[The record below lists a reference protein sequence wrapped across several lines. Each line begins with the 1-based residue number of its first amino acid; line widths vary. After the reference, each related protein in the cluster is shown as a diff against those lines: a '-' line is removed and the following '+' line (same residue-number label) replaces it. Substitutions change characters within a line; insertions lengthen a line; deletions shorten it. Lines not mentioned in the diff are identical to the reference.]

1 MPGRSAGSQGSP
13 VLLRQAQARTLTHA
27 RRECRCVHAAAPT
40 TAHARVDTPGDVFAH
55 AVTGAAH
62 LRSVERGHEQHADSE
77 PHAPRAGAHATRQAA
92 RVPLRPMMW
101 WQTPLSTF
109 KVSSLPCL
117 LRGETGRRE
126 CSNAALQLVI
136 YLPRAAKTMCMA
148 KGLILRHGNGMR
160 ARPVLRQQHILPS
173 SSRSWPNTV
182 RLDSDSAHLANFEAA
197 PP

>member
-1 MPGRSAGSQGSP
+1 MNLRILISGWATFVPGGGLIQFFP
-13 VLLRQAQARTLTHA
+13 
-27 RRECRCVHAAAPT
+27 
-40 TAHARVDTPGDVFAH
+40 
-55 AVTGAAH
+55 
-62 LRSVERGHEQHADSE
+62 
-77 PHAPRAGAHATRQAA
+77 QAA
-92 RVPLRPMMW
+92 QKAGGSNYTDNTIQCSHRFHKDTQVHILCR
-101 WQTPLSTF
+101 
-109 KVSSLPCL
+109 VSSPPPEEWA
-117 LRGETGRRE
+117 RQGRE